1 MNSKETKPA
10 EKIADMSNIAAIKKF
25 FGEVTISELKKVA
38 LEDRQ
43 ELGELCREALQKLED
58 AEK

>member
-1 MNSKETKPA
+1 MNTENTKT
-10 EKIADMSNIAAIKKF
+10 EKIADMSNIGAIKKF
-25 FGEVTISELKKVA
+25 FGDVSIAELKKVS